1 MDPSGKVIPAN
12 IVPFEIKRDYTDPA
26 SNVDTTPG
34 GATFNGRVC
43 GFTNGSNLTYYY
55 EYSTDCSMS
64 IGVTRTP
71 SGSMVAT
78 DRIMQPD
85 SSFSECHQP
94 RSWYLLLQ
102 VKAS

>member
-1 MDPSGKVIPAN
+1 MIVDPSGKVIPAN

-26 SNVDTTPG
+26 SNVDTPPG

-78 DRIMQPD
+78 GSCNQTAPSQNVTNLAPGTYCYR
-85 SSFSECHQP
+85 
-94 RSWYLLLQ
+94 
-102 VKAS
+102 